1 MCERGLVVTFSDSDN
16 IFNNLKIQRAN
27 TLTFNNFFLRYM
39 VDPSLG
45 DNIGEG
51 LGREGAS
58 PYKAILGRVAPGW

>member
-1 MCERGLVVTFSDSDN
+1 
-16 IFNNLKIQRAN
+16 
-27 TLTFNNFFLRYM
+27 M

-58 PYKAILGRVAPGW
+58 PYKAILGRVAPGC